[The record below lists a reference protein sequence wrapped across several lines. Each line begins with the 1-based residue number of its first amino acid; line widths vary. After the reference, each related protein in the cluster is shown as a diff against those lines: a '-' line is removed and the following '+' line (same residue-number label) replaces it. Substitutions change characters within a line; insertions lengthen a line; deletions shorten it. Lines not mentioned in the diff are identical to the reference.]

1 MRNPTLARRARALT
15 AAVAAAAVGGLT
27 ATLPAQAAPV
37 AAVAPAAPVAET
49 ATIVDPGATA
59 ETRSL
64 FSFLRDVRGEG
75 ILFGH
80 QHTTSFGVTVG
91 DPPDGTRSDVEAAV
105 GDFPAVFGWDTLIL
119 EGREKPGVLGAPVEQ
134 NIAVFADYMEKA
146 HAFGGINTISAHM
159 NNFVTGGDFYD
170 TEGSTVT
177 AILPGGPK
185 HAELNAYLDHI
196 AALADQTRDADG
208 DLIPIIFRPWHEN
221 AGSWFWWGAAH
232 ATPGEFVELWRYT
245 VEYLRDTRG
254 VSNFLY
260 AYSPGG
266 SFGGVDDVYMR
277 TYPGDAYVDI
287 LGYDNYDGSTTA
299 DSSAWLDGVVQD
311 LAMIADLADARG
323 KISAFTEFGPT
334 GGKLRANGEGVNLD
348 WFTDLLDAIEADPKA
363 SRSAYMPTWAN
374 FDPLRPAIPYPAT
387 GDLPAHEMLPDF
399 QAFEADPFSFFA
411 DDLDLADVYGRT
423 VETTEHAPFAHV
435 VTPAAGQRI
444 TASPTVVRA
453 KLVGAEATDA
463 WFTVD
468 DDDTRHPLVLDD
480 DGYLSAAWTLTPEQ
494 LDNSTHTVH
503 VTVEVAGSEPLTA
516 SSKVILGARPVLAPG
531 VVDDFEG
538 YGDDEALRAEFS
550 TAGVNTISL
559 VTGSSGTGTVG
570 GGEQALRL
578 DYDFTSQTY
587 TGIIKKFSGDWTRFS
602 ELSIWVR
609 PDGSDNRMVL
619 QLVAD
624 GVSFEAYPS
633 LAGTD
638 AQVVTIPF
646 EDWRPAPWDTS
657 NADRRLTHDE
667 LAKITQFNVYVNE
680 EPAAG
685 VASGSIVFDEI
696 RATGVASSGF
706 TDVTAEHPYFAEI
719 AWAERAGIATGW
731 PDGTYRPSAKVT
743 RETLATFLHALVDP
757 EFTAPGTPTFKDVPV
772 THPAFEAIEW
782 LASTGYLRGDG
793 YTKFRPAST
802 VARENVAAVLYA
814 LRGTGDVPEPGT
826 QTFKDVRPTR
836 EEWAA
841 IEWAASTGV
850 MTGYP
855 YGTFKPT
862 GTVNRGELAA
872 FLHRYARLPEPP
884 VESVPLF
891 DFEDGTQGWTGAG
904 PVAADAGRLA
914 VTSPAGGGWFGVDA
928 PLADLTGRTEIRLDV
943 VETAGVNPKLAL
955 KLGASWQWC
964 ETAEAGW
971 TSEPRTGEDALVFDL
986 TTLTAECTAMLD
998 DVRGFNVYLNEGEHV
1013 LDTVEAR

>member
-15 AAVAAAAVGGLT
+15 AAVAVAAVSGLT
-27 ATLPAQAAPV
+27 AVTAHA
-37 AAVAPAAPVAET
+37 APAAPAAAGPWAAAPAET
-49 ATIVDPGATA
+49 VSIVDPRATA

-64 FSFLRDVRGEG
+64 FSYLRDVRGEG

-105 GDFPAVFGWDTLIL
+105 SDHPAVFGWDTLIL
-119 EGREKPGVLGAPVEQ
+119 EGREKPGVLGAPVEE

-170 TEGSTVT
+170 TEGGTVT

-185 HAELNAYLDHI
+185 HAELNAYLDDI
-196 AALADQTRDADG
+196 AALADRTRDADG

-245 VEYLRDTRG
+245 VEYLRDTKG
-254 VSNFLY
+254 VRNFLY

-311 LAMIADLADARG
+311 LAMIADLADAKG
-323 KISAFTEFGPT
+323 KISAFTEFGPA

-387 GDLPAHEMLPDF
+387 GELPAHEMLPDF
-399 QAFEADPFSFFA
+399 QAFEADPFSYFA
-411 DDLDLADVYGRT
+411 DDLDHADVYGRT
-423 VETTEHAPFAHV
+423 VGTTEHAPFAHV
-435 VTPAAGQRI
+435 VTPASGQRV

-453 KLVGAEATDA
+453 TLVGAQATAA

-468 DDDTRHPLVLDD
+468 DDDTRHPLALDD
-480 DGYLSAAWTLTPEQ
+480 AGYLSAEWALTAAQ

-516 SSKVILGARPVLAPG
+516 SSTVILGARPVLPPG

-538 YGDDEALRAEFS
+538 YGDDAALRAELS
-550 TAGVNTISL
+550 TAGVNTITL
-559 VTGSSGTGTVG
+559 ETGEVG
-570 GGEQALRL
+570 GGEKALRL

-587 TGIIKKFSGDWTRFS
+587 TGVIRKFSGDWTRFS
-602 ELSIWVR
+602 DLSLWVD
-609 PDGSDNRMVL
+609 PDGSGNRMVL

-638 AQVVTIPF
+638 AQLVTIPF
-646 EDWRPAPWDTS
+646 ADWRPAPWDTS
-657 NADRRLTHDE
+657 HADRRLTHDE
-667 LAKITQFNVYVNE
+667 LAKITQFNIYVNE

-685 VASGSIVFDEI
+685 VKAGSIVVDEI

-706 TDVTAEHPYFAEI
+706 TDVDADHPYFAEI
-719 AWAERAGIATGW
+719 AWAKRAGVATGW

-757 EFTAPGTPTFKDVPV
+757 DFTAPATATFRDVPT
-772 THPAFEAIEW
+772 THPAFEAVEW
-782 LASTGYLRGDG
+782 LASTGQVRGDA
-793 YTKFRPAST
+793 YTKFRPTAT
-802 VARENVAAVLYA
+802 VSRETVAAVLHA
-814 LRGTGDVPEPGT
+814 VRGTGEVPEPGT
-826 QTFKDVRPTR
+826 QTFTDVRPTR
-836 EEWAA
+836 DTWAA

-850 MTGYP
+850 LPGTSK
-855 YGTFKPT
+855 GTFKPT
-862 GTVNRGELAA
+862 GSVTRGELAA
-872 FLHRYARLPEPP
+872 VLHRYAQLPEPP
-884 VESVPLF
+884 AESVPLF
-891 DFEDGTQGWTGAG
+891 DFQAGTQGWTGAG

-928 PLADLTGRTEIRLDV
+928 PLADLTGRTEIRMDV
-943 VETAGVNPKLAL
+943 VETAGLNPKLAL
-955 KLGASWQWC
+955 KLGSGWLWC
-964 ETAEAGW
+964 ETAETGW
-971 TSEPRTGEDALVFDL
+971 TSEPATGEDALVFDL
-986 TTLTAECTAMLD
+986 TTLTAECAALLD
-998 DVRGFNVYLNEGEHV
+998 DVRGFNVYLNEGGHV
-1013 LDTVEAR
+1013 LDTIEAR